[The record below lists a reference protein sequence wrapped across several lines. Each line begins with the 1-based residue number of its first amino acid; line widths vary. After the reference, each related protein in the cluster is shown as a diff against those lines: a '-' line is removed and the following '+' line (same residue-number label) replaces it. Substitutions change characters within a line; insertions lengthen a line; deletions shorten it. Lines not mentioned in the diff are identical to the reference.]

1 MTARILIL
9 DVALLALMILASRL
23 ALVIHEGG
31 GHAVPATLLGA
42 RQVTMRLSPLGGG
55 FVSADYPP
63 GRAPSTTGI
72 ALFDLGGIALNL
84 LTGAAAWITARRLQ
98 SRGLTHVALL
108 FLGVGS
114 VAGAILYLT
123 CGLYY
128 GSGDPVGF
136 NPATEDISHLQWMWV
151 LFLPAAAATLWFG
164 TRHYLEFLSGHAT
177 LDSHRRRIGWTLATV
192 GVVGLCYGGLWLA
205 LRNPQIEGSTAKW
218 RLDREIEKET
228 ERRIAAQP
236 APPPPATLRP
246 AAPPPPPVV
255 VRPEEVAHRVPPPVG
270 PIVLYATFAG
280 AALAA
285 AWRTRPSPGTA
296 SCSPGVAIGLAA
308 LAAIAV
314 VMFRLLG

>member
-1 MTARILIL
+1 MIGRILIL

-31 GHAVPATLLGA
+31 GHALPATLLGA
-42 RQVTMRLSPLGGG
+42 RKVSIRLSPLGGG
-55 FVSADYPP
+55 FVSVDYPA
-63 GRAPSTTGI
+63 GRPPSRTGI
-72 ALFDLGGIALNL
+72 AIFDLGGIALNL
-84 LTGAAAWITARRLQ
+84 LTGAVAWFAARRLK
-98 SRGLTHVALL
+98 SRGLPYVALL

-123 CGLYY
+123 CGFYY

-136 NPATEDISHLQWMWV
+136 NPATEDISHLQWAWV
-151 LFLPAAAATLWFG
+151 LLLPTAAGTLWFG

-177 LDSHRRRIGWTLATV
+177 LETPLRRIGWTLATV
-192 GVVGLCYGGLWLA
+192 GIVGLCYGGLWLA

-218 RLDREIEKET
+218 RLDREIQKET

-236 APPPPATLRP
+236 APPPPATPRSNP
-246 AAPPPPPVV
+246 TPPPPV

-270 PIVLYATFAG
+270 PIVLYATFAA

-285 AWRTRPSPGTA
+285 AWRTRPALTTGRLQP
-296 SCSPGVAIGLAA
+296 AIALGLAV
-308 LAAIAV
+308 LAAGV
-314 VMFRLLG
+314 VTAFALFG